1 MDTDTDITDAEALKM
16 RRLRLRAF
24 ADRLL
29 EAVEMIPMP
38 DSFLEAER
46 AHKAV
51 RACDAMLVQLYGE
64 PAEKLSPAPRST
76 AASGASRRPSRD
88 DADDDDLEG
97 LSEAERIDHEAQAF
111 LEMAEIIGTRLDRIH
126 KAQAEAH
133 GFWPDGTPYDESD
146 PNYGLHHFHDP
157 QINANSGM
165 DDHCPGCWP
174 NGIQWALGR
183 APKKLTDKLADKTA
197 STNHRSGPNSGTY
210 SAPP

>member
-1 MDTDTDITDAEALKM
+1 
-16 RRLRLRAF
+16 
-24 ADRLL
+24 
-29 EAVEMIPMP
+29 V
-38 DSFLEAER
+38 
-46 AHKAV
+46 
-51 RACDAMLVQLYGE
+51 
-64 PAEKLSPAPRST
+64 AEKLAPLPRPAT
-76 AASGASRRPSRD
+76 TRRPSRD
-88 DADDDDLEG
+88 DTDDDDLED

-111 LEMAEIIGTRLDRIH
+111 LEMADIIGTRLDRIH

-133 GFWPDGTPYDESD
+133 GFWPDGTPYDATD

-183 APKKLTDKLADKTA
+183 APKKLADKLAEKLAEKT
-197 STNHRSGPNSGTY
+197 TGPKTKPLY

>member
-1 MDTDTDITDAEALKM
+1 MDSDHDITDAEALKM
-16 RRLRLRAF
+16 RRMRLRVY

-51 RACDAMLVQLYGE
+51 KACDAMLVQLYGE
-64 PAEKLSPAPRST
+64 AAEKLAPAPRPT
-76 AASGASRRPSRD
+76 AARRTSRD
-88 DADDDDLEG
+88 DADDDDLSG

-133 GFWPDGTPYDESD
+133 GFWPDGTVYDSAD

-183 APKKLTDKLADKTA
+183 APRNLAEKLAEKTA
-197 STNHRSGPNSGTY
+197 SKNHRSGPNSGTY